1 MLKKATMCLFVIS
14 LLLGMSFGA
23 YAQDINLTLWHIHTN
38 VGAPQYTIQDA
49 IRRFEADYPN
59 VTIEE
64 VQIIND
70 EYKTK
75 LMIAM
80 GANDEPD
87 IFMSWG
93 GGPLETYI
101 NAGKVWDM
109 TDALVEEGLYDNF
122 LPVAMDLGSVDG
134 RVYGVPITNM
144 VAALVFYRTDI
155 FENLNLDI
163 PTTYAELLE
172 VMEVLNSNNITPF
185 ALANSNKWTGSM
197 YYMYLV
203 DRIGGPDAFYKA
215 MMRTDGGSFA
225 AEAFIEAGERLQELV
240 RNNAFPRGFQS
251 MDEDLAQS
259 RNLLYTDRA
268 AMYLMGSWAWGTIKA
283 ENEPLLEKLDF
294 FVFPGI
300 DGGLGDPSN
309 LVGTPGD
316 NYFSIAEKSENK
328 DYAVKFLGY
337 LSDAIAEEMLIAN
350 GHIPPFGK
358 DIGSK
363 IDDPMMKSL
372 YQAVSGS
379 DAVQLWY
386 DQSLPPELAQVH
398 LDTTQA
404 LFGLEMT
411 PEEAAQTMEQAAK
424 RYHGEN

>member
-1 MLKKATMCLFVIS
+1 VLKRATICFVVFS

-23 YAQDINLTLWHIHTN
+23 YAQDIKLTLWHIHTN
-38 VGAPQYTIQDA
+38 AGAAQYTIQDA
-49 IRRFEADYPN
+49 IRRFEADHPN
-59 VTIEE
+59 VKIEE

-93 GGPLETYI
+93 GGPLEAYI

-109 TDALVEEGLYDNF
+109 TDALKAEGIYDNF
-122 LPVAMDLGSVDG
+122 LPVALALGSVGD

-144 VAALVFYRTDI
+144 ATALVFYRTDI
-155 FENLNLDI
+155 FERLNLEI
-163 PTTYAELLE
+163 PTTYSELLE
-172 VMEVLNSNNITPF
+172 VCEVLNKNNISPF
-185 ALANSNKWTGSM
+185 TLANANKWTGSM
-197 YYMYLV
+197 YFMYLV

-215 MMRTDGGSFA
+215 MMRVDGGSFA
-225 AEAFIEAGERLQELV
+225 SEAFVKAGEYLQDLV
-240 RNNAFPRGFQS
+240 KRNAFPRGFQS

-294 FVFPGI
+294 FVFPAI
-300 DGGLGDPSN
+300 EGGLGDPTN

-316 NYFSIAEKSENK
+316 NYFSVAEKCENK
-328 DYAVKFLGY
+328 EYAVKFLRY
-337 LSDAIAEEMLIAN
+337 LSDENAAQMLIDN
-350 GHIPPFGK
+350 GSIPPFGE
-358 DIGSK
+358 DIESK
-363 IDDPMMKSL
+363 IVDPMMKKL

-379 DAVQLWY
+379 DSVQLWY

-404 LFGLEMT
+404 LFSLEMT

-424 RYHGEN
+424 RYHGEL

>member
-1 MLKKATMCLFVIS
+1 MKKATFYLLVIS
-14 LLLGMSFGA
+14 LLLGSSLSV
-23 YAQDINLTLWHIHTN
+23 YAQQVNLTLWHIHTN
-38 VGAPQYTIQDA
+38 EGAAQYTIQDA

-59 VTIEE
+59 VKIEE

-109 TDALVEEGLYDNF
+109 TDALNNEGIYDNF
-122 LPVAMDLGSVDG
+122 LPVALDLGVVNG
-134 RVYGVPITNM
+134 RVYGVPIVNM
-144 VAALVFYRTDI
+144 ASALVWYRTDI
-155 FENLNLDI
+155 FERFGLEV
-163 PTTYAELLE
+163 PTTYSELLD
-172 VMEVLNSNNITPF
+172 VMEVFNKNNITPF
-185 ALANSNKWTGSM
+185 ALANANKWTGSM
-197 YYMYLV
+197 YFMYLV
-203 DRIGGPDAFYKA
+203 DRVAGPEEFYNA
-215 MMRTDGGSFA
+215 MMRVNGGSFA
-225 AEAFIEAGERLQELV
+225 SEGFIKAGEYLQDLV
-240 RNNAFPRGFQS
+240 RKGAFPRGFQS

-259 RNLLYTDRA
+259 RNLLYTERA
-268 AMYLMGSWAWGTIKA
+268 AMYLMGSWAYGTIKA
-283 ENEPLLEKLDF
+283 ENDSMLEHLDF

-300 DGGLGDPSN
+300 DGGKGDPSN

-316 NYFSIAEKSENK
+316 NYFSIAQKSAHKE
-328 DYAVKFLGY
+328 YAAKFLGY
-337 LSDAIAEEMLIAN
+337 LSDDTAAQMLIDN
-350 GHIPPFGK
+350 GHIPPFGSN
-358 DIGSK
+358 IGERIS
-363 IDDPMMKSL
+363 DPMMQKI
-372 YQAVSGS
+372 YGAVSGS
-379 DAVQLWY
+379 DTVQLWY

-411 PEEAAQTMEQAAK
+411 PEEAAKTMEEAAK
-424 RYHGEN
+424 RYHNEK